1 MSAAVAI
8 PGLHFWR
15 RFKAQNGWCGDQA
28 LCTDRGFGERLERFV
43 RRVRCTCKRL
53 TGSRCA
59 CARYADADV
68 YPAGSHEA
76 VQIAW
81 DDVEGPL
88 VALIYP
94 LAIRAAS
101 MSPHEYARP
110 PRVDVASKIVSSV
123 SACVGLTVY
132 AMKGRRA
139 LCPCRHR
146 RTVDDKRFS
155 RLGAARWTDQPE
167 HARAVSSRARA
178 RVGRSIGPPKA
189 GTPGWSSWKRYS
201 LVLPTSSGRPER
213 RLQSQ
218 LQSALSRSALRAT
231 PSPLSDR
238 AY

>member
-155 RLGAARWTDQPE
+155 RLGCCPLDRPAGACSGGVLART
-167 HARAVSSRARA
+167 RARGEVNWA
-178 RVGRSIGPPKA
+178 TEGGYSRVVVVEEVLFGFTYIVGSP
-189 GTPGWSSWKRYS
+189 GTPTP
-201 LVLPTSSGRPER
+201 V
-213 RLQSQ
+213 
-218 LQSALSRSALRAT
+218 AAAIRS
-231 PSPLSDR
+231 
-238 AY
+238 